1 MKFVLFNQDIPGI
14 IDGDYVIDISEAV
27 SDIPCIDGQTL
38 MSGIIKE
45 FESYKD
51 VIQKISSP
59 KIKIDDVQLKAP
71 LPEPKRLVCMAGNYL
86 ENGSRS
92 LVGDRDA
99 FLKSPSSVIGHGGE
113 VILPDCPAP
122 VFHHE
127 AELGVVIGKTTKNIS
142 PNSALDH
149 IFGYVNFMDIS
160 ARGIEPNGNNS
171 FFWGKSWD
179 TFGPMGP
186 CIVTKDE
193 IKNPQNLRIRLWV
206 NNKIRQDVHTSDMGR
221 SVNEVLE
228 FASWVTTLQAGDVV
242 STGTNHT
249 GLGPIQNGDQIE
261 MEITG
266 LEKLKVSVVDKW
278 NRSWPKE
285 TLSEMT
291 QFESNI
297 SSKINLP

>member
-1 MKFVLFNQDIPGI
+1 MKLVLFNQDIPGI
-14 IDGDYVIDISEAV
+14 IDGDHVIDISETV
-27 SDIPCIDGQTL
+27 SDIPRIDGQTL

-45 FESYKD
+45 FDSYRD
-51 VIQKISSP
+51 KIEKTTSP
-59 KIKIDDVQLKAP
+59 KFKIDDIQLKAP

-99 FLKSPSSVIGHGGE
+99 FLKSPSSVIGNGGE
-113 VILPDCPAP
+113 VILPDCSAP

-142 PNSALDH
+142 PNSASDH

-186 CIVTKDE
+186 YIVTKDE
-193 IKNPQNLRIRLWV
+193 IQDPQNLRIRLWV

-221 SVNEVLE
+221 SVNQVLE

-249 GLGPIQNGDQIE
+249 GLGPIQNGDQIQ

-266 LEKLKVSVVDKW
+266 LGKLKVSVTDKW
-278 NRSWPKE
+278 KRSWPEE

-291 QFESNI
+291 QFESSIN
-297 SSKINLP
+297 SKIN

>member
-1 MKFVLFNQDIPGI
+1 
-14 IDGDYVIDISEAV
+14 
-27 SDIPCIDGQTL
+27 
-38 MSGIIKE
+38 
-45 FESYKD
+45 
-51 VIQKISSP
+51 
-59 KIKIDDVQLKAP
+59 
-71 LPEPKRLVCMAGNYL
+71 MAGNYL

-99 FLKSPSSVIGHGGE
+99 FLKSPSSVIGNGGE

-142 PNSALDH
+142 SDSASDH

-193 IKNPQNLRIRLWV
+193 IQDPQNLRIRLWV

-221 SVNEVLE
+221 SVSQVLE

-249 GLGPIQNGDQIE
+249 GLGPIQNGDQIQ

-266 LEKLKVSVVDKW
+266 LGKLKVSVSDKW
-278 NRSWPKE
+278 KRSWPEE
-285 TLSEMT
+285 TLSKMT
-291 QFESNI
+291 QFESSIN
-297 SSKINLP
+297 SKIN

>member
-1 MKFVLFNQDIPGI
+1 MKLVLFNQDIPGI
-14 IDGDYVIDISEAV
+14 IDGDHVIDISEAV
-27 SDIPCIDGQTL
+27 SDIPRIDGQTL

-45 FESYKD
+45 FDSYRD
-51 VIQKISSP
+51 KIEKTTSP
-59 KIKIDDVQLKAP
+59 KFKIDDIQLKAP

-99 FLKSPSSVIGHGGE
+99 FLKSPSSVIGNGGE
-113 VILPDCPAP
+113 VILPDCAAP

-142 PNSALDH
+142 PNSASDH

-186 CIVTKDE
+186 YIVTKDE
-193 IKNPQNLRIRLWV
+193 IQDPQNLRIRLWV

-221 SVNEVLE
+221 SVNQVLE

-249 GLGPIQNGDQIE
+249 GLGPIQNGDQIQ

-266 LEKLKVSVVDKW
+266 LGKLKVAVSDKW
-278 NRSWPKE
+278 KRSWPEE

-291 QFESNI
+291 QFESSIN
-297 SSKINLP
+297 SKIY